1 MFFNTILLFL
11 TKHQGQ
17 VKGFVLRWDC
27 SPNFKAI
34 CCHFH
39 KKSSSELELP
49 HHEEDLHG
57 IRSFHEHL
65 ASGDLTT
72 ADRGKF
78 GWVGSYDLIIQ
89 LPNLFG
95 SHLRQTC
102 WGSRLKK

>member
-1 MFFNTILLFL
+1 MELFPQL
-11 TKHQGQ
+11 SRRYA
-17 VKGFVLRWDC
+17 VISIR
-27 SPNFKAI
+27 
-34 CCHFH
+34 
-39 KKSSSELELP
+39 KSSSELELP

-95 SHLRQTC
+95 SYLRQTY
-102 WGSRLKK
+102 WGNHLRNHHIYRHEN